1 MDASMTHASSV
12 ISASSSRRGPRP
24 AAATACARTIRFAR
38 RASAFAA
45 FVILA
50 VGVSGC
56 NKLKARDLLNKG
68 VAAFKNAQYDAAI
81 ENFKQAKDLDPG
93 LMNARLYLATAYASQ
108 YIPGAPSE
116 QNVRLGNQAV
126 EEFKEVLRLDPNNLS
141 AIDGIGSILFQMA
154 GTPYDPKKFEES
166 KSYHQ
171 KHIELKP
178 TDPEP
183 YYWIG
188 VIDWTLAFR
197 ANGELRAAYNR
208 EHVNKQV
215 KDTDPL
221 PTALRSEYAS
231 KYGSLVDEGISN
243 LQKALQQKPD
253 YDDAMAYLNL
263 LYRRKADMVESAEE
277 RASLLKQADDL
288 VDKVKEIKQ
297 KRAEQPQPAS

>member
-12 ISASSSRRGPRP
+12 ISASSTRSGSKPRL
-24 AAATACARTIRFAR
+24 TRACAGPLRFAR

-45 FVILA
+45 LLILA
-50 VGVSGC
+50 AGFSGC
-56 NKLKARDLLNKG
+56 GKLKARDLLNKG
-68 VAAFKNAQYDAAI
+68 VAAYKNAQYDAAI
-81 ENFKQAKDLDPG
+81 EDFKQAKDLDPG

-116 QNVRLGNQAV
+116 QNVRLGTQAV
-126 EEFKEVLRLDPNNLS
+126 NEFKEVLQLDPNNLS

-178 TDPEP
+178 NDPEP

-197 ANGELRAAYNR
+197 GNGELRAAYNR

-215 KDTDPL
+215 RDDDPL
-221 PTALRSEYAS
+221 PPAVRGEYVS
-231 KYGSLVDEGISN
+231 KYGALVDEGIAY
-243 LQKALQQKPD
+243 LQKSIQLRPD

-263 LYRRKADMVESAEE
+263 LYRRKADMVESADE
-277 RASLLKQADDL
+277 RANLKKQADEL
-288 VDKVKEIKQ
+288 IDKVKEIKQ
-297 KRAEQPQPAS
+297 KRAEQPQQPS

>member
-12 ISASSSRRGPRP
+12 TLDRSFRSPSARLSLQ
-24 AAATACARTIRFAR
+24 ALACAALLLL
-38 RASAFAA
+38 
-45 FVILA
+45 V
-50 VGVSGC
+50 VGSSGC

-68 VAAFKNAQYDAAI
+68 VGAFKNGQYDAAI
-81 ENFKQAKDLDPG
+81 ENFKQAKELDPS

-116 QNVRLGNQAV
+116 ANTRLGTQAV
-126 EEFKEVLRLDPNNLS
+126 NEFKDVFSIDPNNLS

-178 TDPEP
+178 NDPEP

-197 ANGELRAAYNR
+197 ANNEMRAEYNK
-208 EHVNKQV
+208 NNIKKQV
-215 KDTDPL
+215 RDDDPL
-221 PTALRSEYAS
+221 PPSVRTDYRA
-231 KYGSLVDEGISN
+231 KYDAMVDEGIAA
-243 LQKALQQKPD
+243 LQKAIQLRPD

-263 LYRRKADMVESAEE
+263 LLRRKADMVDSADE
-277 RASLLKQADDL
+277 RENLRKQADAL
-288 VDKVKEIKQ
+288 LDKVKEIKQ
-297 KRAEQPQPAS
+297 KRAEQPQPSS

>member
-1 MDASMTHASSV
+1 MTHASSV
-12 ISASSSRRGPRP
+12 ISASSTRRGSKPRLTLAWAGP
-24 AAATACARTIRFAR
+24 LRFAR

-45 FVILA
+45 LLILA
-50 VGVSGC
+50 AGFSGC
-56 NKLKARDLLNKG
+56 GKLKARDLLNKG
-68 VAAFKNAQYDAAI
+68 VAAYKNAQYDAAI
-81 ENFKQAKDLDPG
+81 EDFKQAKDLDPG

-116 QNVRLGNQAV
+116 QNVRLGTQAV
-126 EEFKEVLRLDPNNLS
+126 NEFKEVLQLDPNNLS

-178 TDPEP
+178 NDPEP

-197 ANGELRAAYNR
+197 GNGELRAAYNR

-215 KDTDPL
+215 RDDDPL
-221 PTALRSEYAS
+221 PPAVRAEYVS
-231 KYGSLVDEGISN
+231 KYGALVDEGVAY
-243 LQKALQQKPD
+243 LQKSIQLRPD

-263 LYRRKADMVESAEE
+263 LYRRKADMVESADE
-277 RASLLKQADDL
+277 RANLKKQADEL
-288 VDKVKEIKQ
+288 IDKVKEIKQ
-297 KRAEQPQPAS
+297 KRAEQPQQPS